1 MNNDL
6 LVNGIPLV
14 TIIMGLVE
22 FSKKLG
28 VSGKN
33 LTVLSMALG
42 IIIGM
47 AYRIAQSGTPTDFSG
62 WFNTVIFGLVLGLTA
77 SGVYDLIDA
86 RFPKVRG

>member
-1 MNNDL
+1 MNEL

-14 TIIMGLVE
+14 TVIMGLVE

-28 VSGKN
+28 LHGKA
-33 LTVLSMALG
+33 LTALSMILG
-42 IIIGM
+42 VVIGI
-47 AYRIAQSGTPTDFSG
+47 AYHIAQSGTPQDFTA
-62 WFNTVIFGLVLGLTA
+62 WFNTAIFGLVLGLTA